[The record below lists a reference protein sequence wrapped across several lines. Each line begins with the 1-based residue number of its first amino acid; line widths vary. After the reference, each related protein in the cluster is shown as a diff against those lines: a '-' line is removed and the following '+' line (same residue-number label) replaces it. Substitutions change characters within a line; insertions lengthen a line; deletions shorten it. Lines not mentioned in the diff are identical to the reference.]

1 MSATLAVIGV
11 LSLSANALAAEPLLL
26 HRPRS
31 AVRRPVLLAA
41 SPPPAPLTM
50 PTKVAASWGVCGFL
64 GILAKAIGRLAP
76 VAVQPLIRKDLSV
89 LQWGMYGASMALF
102 AYMEGYK
109 AFQTKFSPL
118 VVRRALTLGD
128 PSTPLLHTLL
138 APFYS
143 MGLFHATRKR
153 KIVSWS
159 ISIAVAGIIAVV
171 KRLSYPYRSVVDA
184 GVVVG
189 LGWGSVSIAIIYVKA
204 LLGQPPTI
212 DPALPPAKEQ

>member
-1 MSATLAVIGV
+1 
-11 LSLSANALAAEPLLL
+11 
-26 HRPRS
+26 
-31 AVRRPVLLAA
+31 
-41 SPPPAPLTM
+41 
-50 PTKVAASWGVCGFL
+50 
-64 GILAKAIGRLAP
+64 
-76 VAVQPLIRKDLSV
+76 
-89 LQWGMYGASMALF
+89 MALF

-109 AFQTKFSPL
+109 AFQKKFSPM

-128 PSTPLLHTLL
+128 PAAPMLHTLL

-159 ISIAVAGIIAVV
+159 ISLAVAGIIAAV

-189 LGWGSVSIAIIYVKA
+189 M
-204 LLGQPPTI
+204 
-212 DPALPPAKEQ
+212 